1 MGVTVQKNFIFEQS
15 VAEHLEELARFMRTS
30 VDTALQEIIEE
41 RYVEIDKRDK
51 LKAFETLTESIKTS
65 GSNSFL
71 DQYAPDDV
79 KVVQKIK
86 EIMAS
91 EL

>member
-15 VAEHLEELARFMRTS
+15 VAEHLEELALFMRTS
-30 VDTALQEIIEE
+30 VDTALKELIEE
-41 RYVEIDKRDK
+41 RYAEIEKRNK
-51 LKAFETLTESIKTS
+51 LKAFEALTESIKK
-65 GSNSFL
+65 GGRNPFL
-71 DQYAPDDV
+71 EQFAPDDV

>member
-1 MGVTVQKNFIFEQS
+1 MGVTVQKSFTFEQS
-15 VAEHLEELARFMRTS
+15 VVEHLEELARFMRTS
-30 VDTALQEIIEE
+30 VDTALKELIEE

-51 LKAFETLTESIKTS
+51 LKAFEALTESIKKS